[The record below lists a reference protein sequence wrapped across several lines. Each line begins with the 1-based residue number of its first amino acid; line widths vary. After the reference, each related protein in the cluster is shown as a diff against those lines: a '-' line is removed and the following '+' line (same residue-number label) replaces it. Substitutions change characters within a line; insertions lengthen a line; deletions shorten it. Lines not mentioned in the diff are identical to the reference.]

1 MISDFVYELCHS
13 PDTVTSVVA
22 SDTSVAPGEVAKKL
36 FSKRELPRSNG
47 EERKDHNLER
57 AYECGKWGNT
67 RPSDLFLK
75 VSLTLDSKVSYS
87 VCEVILIAID
97 L

>member
-1 MISDFVYELCHS
+1 MISDFVYELCQS
-13 PDTVTSVVA
+13 QDTVTSVLA

-36 FSKRELPRSNG
+36 FSKRELPRLNG
-47 EERKDHNLER
+47 EERQDHSLER

-75 VSLTLDSKVSYS
+75 VSLSPNSKVP
-87 VCEVILIAID
+87 
-97 L
+97 